1 MPKTSFDQWKTLQAV
16 VDCGGFA
23 QAAERLHRSQ
33 SAVSYAVSQL
43 QQQLGVPLLRI
54 EGRKARLTDIGTVLL
69 AHSRKLL
76 QDATDLEQLAQR
88 LADGWEAEIRLVV
101 DGAMS
106 IDFLFAALH
115 EFSAMC
121 PQTQIQLREVIMSGA
136 EEALLND
143 KADVAICAWV
153 PPNFLGNPLAET
165 EFVAVAH
172 HQHPL
177 NKAGTE
183 INVPDLVKHRQV
195 VISDSGTKSK
205 RDFGW
210 LGAEQRWS
218 FTHMSTA
225 VAAIKSGLCFGWV
238 PRHRVEAELASGE
251 LKILPLREG
260 ARYFAPLYLVRG
272 IGRDGPATQKL
283 LQLFNEHAQR
293 CNKPRAI
300 QSE

>member
-16 VDCGGFA
+16 IDCGGFA
-23 QAAERLHRSQ
+23 QAAEKLHRSQ

-43 QQQLGVPLLRI
+43 QQQLGVPLLKI
-54 EGRKARLTDIGTVLL
+54 EGRKARLTDIGAVML
-69 AHSRKLL
+69 AHSRKLVR
-76 QDATDLEQLAQR
+76 DANDLEQLAQR
-88 LADGWEAEIRLVV
+88 LADGWEPEIRLVV

-106 IDFLFAALH
+106 IDFLFAALR
-115 EFSAMC
+115 EFSATC

-143 KADVAICAWV
+143 SADVAICAWV
-153 PPNFLGNPLAET
+153 PPNFLGDPLAAT

-172 HQHPL
+172 HRHPL
-177 NKAGTE
+177 HQSGSE
-183 INVPDLVKHRQV
+183 LSVPHLVEHRQV
-195 VISDSGTKSK
+195 VISDSGTVSK

-210 LGAEQRWS
+210 LGAEQRWT

-238 PRHRVEAELASGE
+238 PRHRVEPELASGE
-251 LKILPLREG
+251 LKVLPLREG
-260 ARYFAPLYLVRG
+260 ASYFAPLYLVRG

-283 LQLFNEHAQR
+283 MQLFSEHAKR
-293 CNKPRAI
+293 CNVPPTA
-300 QSE
+300 